1 MPLLRAALSW
11 NFVLATAI
19 CASLLAQLIKVLLNL
34 FIFHRFIAERMWG
47 AGGMPSSHSA
57 TVCAMVVATGR
68 YCGVNSPLFAIA
80 AVLSIIVMY
89 DAMGVRYET
98 GEQAKVLNRMFTEWM
113 DQGFEQFRQKAE
125 GNGRPYADRSC
136 DRCGARHCA
145 GLCHA
150 DGVKTRCV
158 YELSLAGAHQCARR
172 NKKSARVRY
181 ARPV

>member
-1 MPLLRAALSW
+1 MTLLHAALSW
-11 NFVLATAI
+11 NFVLVTAL

-68 YCGVNSPLFAIA
+68 YCGVSSSQFAIA

-98 GEQAKVLNRMFTEWM
+98 GEQAKLLNRMFSEWM
-113 DQGFEQFRQKAE
+113 DQGAASFPFLGGKKLKEMVGHTPIE
-125 GNGRPYADRSC
+125 VLT
-136 DRCGARHCA
+136 GAVLGIA
-145 GLCHA
+145 LGFA
-150 DGVKTRCV
+150 MPMV
-158 YELSLAGAHQCARR
+158 
-172 NKKSARVRY
+172 
-181 ARPV
+181 

>member
-19 CASLLAQLIKVLLNL
+19 CASLLAQLIKVILNL

-68 YCGVNSPLFAIA
+68 YCGVNSPIFAIA

-98 GEQAKVLNRMFTEWM
+98 GEQAKVLNKMLEQWIEVTEKNNPFLQNM
-113 DQGFEQFRQKAE
+113 HLKEMVGHTPLQVMAGFALGILVGFLY
-125 GNGRPYADRSC
+125 PM
-136 DRCGARHCA
+136 
-145 GLCHA
+145 GL
-150 DGVKTRCV
+150 
-158 YELSLAGAHQCARR
+158 
-172 NKKSARVRY
+172 
-181 ARPV
+181 

>member
-11 NFVLATAI
+11 NFVLVTAV

-68 YCGVNSPLFAIA
+68 YCGVSSPTFAIA

-98 GEQAKVLNRMFTEWM
+98 GEQAKLLNRMFNEWA
-113 DQGFEQFRQKAE
+113 DQGFAQFPHGKKLKE
-125 GNGRPYADRSC
+125 MVGHTPIEVLT
-136 DRCGARHCA
+136 GAA
-145 GLCHA
+145 LGTLL
-150 DGVKTRCV
+150 GFVMPMV
-158 YELSLAGAHQCARR
+158 
-172 NKKSARVRY
+172 
-181 ARPV
+181 

>member
-11 NFVLATAI
+11 NFVLVTAV

-68 YCGVNSPLFAIA
+68 YCGVNSAVFAVA

-98 GEQAKVLNRMFTEWM
+98 GEQAKLLNRMFTEWM
-113 DQGFEQFRQKAE
+113 DQESEALPFLKNGKKLKEMVGHTPIEVLTGAVLGILIGFAM
-125 GNGRPYADRSC
+125 PM
-136 DRCGARHCA
+136 
-145 GLCHA
+145 
-150 DGVKTRCV
+150 
-158 YELSLAGAHQCARR
+158 
-172 NKKSARVRY
+172 
-181 ARPV
+181 P

>member
-1 MPLLRAALSW
+1 MTLLHAALSW
-11 NFVLATAI
+11 NFVLVTAL

-68 YCGVNSPLFAIA
+68 YCGISSSQFAIA

-98 GEQAKVLNRMFTEWM
+98 GEQAKLLNRMFSEWM
-113 DQGFEQFRQKAE
+113 DQGAASFPFL
-125 GNGRPYADRSC
+125 GGRKLKEMVGHTPIEVLT
-136 DRCGARHCA
+136 GAVLGIA
-145 GLCHA
+145 LGFA
-150 DGVKTRCV
+150 MPMV
-158 YELSLAGAHQCARR
+158 
-172 NKKSARVRY
+172 
-181 ARPV
+181 